1 MSERDLVIIRRHLS
15 SIEAHTLCGFLAEQ
29 EVRASVL
36 NEFAAKNIEA
46 GGISTHGVM
55 LAVWTPDVERANAL
69 LDALDSAPNPL
80 MTLEDDE
87 AWLRHQRLECPKC
100 GGQDVG
106 LGLPLHLFAASLLGA
121 VPLLMWGM
129 VWAAVALVVLA
140 ALVSVGRPLRC
151 TGCGAHGTRAWFE
164 GR

>member
-15 SIEAHTLCGFLAEQ
+15 SVEAHTLCGFLAEQ

-100 GGQDVG
+100 GGQDVR
-106 LGLPLHLFAASLLGA
+106 LGLPMHLLTAAALGLI
-121 VPLLMWGM
+121 PLLMLGQ
-129 VWAAVALVVLA
+129 AAIGFGLLALAGLA
-140 ALVSVGRPLRC
+140 SARRPLRC
-151 TGCGAHGTRAWFE
+151 KSCGTHGARAWFE